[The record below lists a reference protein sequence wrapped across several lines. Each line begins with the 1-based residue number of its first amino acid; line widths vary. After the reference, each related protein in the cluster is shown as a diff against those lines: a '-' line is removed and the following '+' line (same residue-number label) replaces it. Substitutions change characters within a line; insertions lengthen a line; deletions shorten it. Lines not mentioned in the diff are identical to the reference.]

1 MYFFFALH
9 LNSHKLGNPN
19 NCWAALNKRSFKLR
33 FFKYIITY
41 GLDNKLSIILDRI
54 IKKLKIIDLFFMLK
68 LKSCVSRFL

>member
-54 IKKLKIIDLFFMLK
+54 IKKTENN
-68 LKSCVSRFL
+68 